1 VTSFYISLCIA
12 AFFVLV
18 AIIRLDRISFGLP
31 VAYLALLLINHLPG
45 AYAHVVDDG
54 MLPFGDITELGMSFT
69 AAGAVCFVLGV
80 AIARLFT
87 PRGIRAP
94 QVPRPRFWLFCLLGG
109 WILIYG
115 LTPLR
120 ATPSV
125 GAAITNGAAI
135 WILGVS
141 LALRYAIQEVNV
153 RSIVAWSAALAVYPV
168 LMLVTGG
175 FLSYGSAAIITT
187 LAILAVTTRSH
198 WRAYLGIAVSA
209 VIAMN
214 IFVNYYESRAEIRRT
229 VWSPASLSERID
241 VNVAWIK
248 NFHPLDIHSRDDLM
262 ALDERLNQNFFGGLA
277 ARRLELGH
285 VHYLHG
291 RSVSDAVIAL
301 VPRALWPDKPVAGG
315 SGDIVRNMTGLNLNK
330 NTSWGVGQVMEFQI
344 NFGMYGVIFGFLAL
358 GGLIGWIDARAA
370 AAENEGNLQRTIL
383 YFLPG
388 VALLQPIG
396 SMVELSG
403 SAAAAL
409 VAAFGWRWAWRRWG
423 RDLSAPPAKL
433 RWMQPVESAR

>member
-1 VTSFYISLCIA
+1 VTSFYISVCLA
-12 AFFVLV
+12 AFCALV

-45 AYAHVVDDG
+45 AYAHVVDQAI
-54 MLPFGDITELGMSFT
+54 LPFGDVTELGMKFT
-69 AAGAVCFVLGV
+69 AVGSIFFVLGV

-87 PRGIRAP
+87 PRGSLASP
-94 QVPRPRFWLFCLLGG
+94 TPRPRFWLFCLLGG

-125 GAAITNGAAI
+125 GAAITNGAAV

-141 LALRYAIQEVNV
+141 LALRYAVQQMNV
-153 RSIVAWSAALAVYPV
+153 RAIVTWSAALAVYPV

-175 FLSYGSAAIITT
+175 FLSYGSAAIVTA
-187 LAILAVTTRSH
+187 LAILAVSTRSH
-198 WRAYLGIAVSA
+198 WRAYLGIAVSV

-248 NFHPLDIHSRDDLM
+248 NFHVLDVHSRDDLM
-262 ALDERLNQNFFGGLA
+262 ALDERLNQNYFCGLA
-277 ARRLELGH
+277 AQRLELGH

-291 RSVSDAVIAL
+291 QSVSDALIAL
-301 VPRALWPDKPVAGG
+301 VPRALWPNKPVAGG

-344 NFGMYGVIFGFLAL
+344 NFGMLGVILGFLGL
-358 GGLIGWIDARAA
+358 GSLIGWVDARAA

-409 VAAFGWRWAWRRWG
+409 VAAFAWRWAWRRWG
-423 RDLSAPPAKL
+423 NDLQGAPSKARRL
-433 RWMQPVESAR
+433 RPLQSAR